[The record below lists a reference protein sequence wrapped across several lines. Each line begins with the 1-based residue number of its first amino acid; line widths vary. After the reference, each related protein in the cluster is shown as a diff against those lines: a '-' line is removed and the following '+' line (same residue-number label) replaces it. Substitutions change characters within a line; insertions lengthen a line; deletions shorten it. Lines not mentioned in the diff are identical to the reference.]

1 METIRICEESEA
13 RLLLREGTLMDYV
26 NMWSEKFPQ
35 KDMNIKGKLLLIRDI
50 SNDLGCKL
58 LEAKQLIDS
67 LGDDYPQLAD
77 SVIFEVGNNVRIT
90 KAGNILSLSVK
101 RKKEWFEGEMN
112 WLGSVDNELDLF
124 PAREENEK
132 ARRWPQ
138 RIKFGEF

>member
-101 RKKEWFEGEMN
+101 RNKEWFEGDMN
-112 WLGSVDNELDLF
+112 WLGSVDKELDLF
-124 PAREENEK
+124 PVREENEK
-132 ARRWPQ
+132 PRRCPQ
-138 RIKFGEF
+138 KIEFGAF